1 MVVAIPER
9 TRRRAF
15 LSRFRGNGDS
25 AERTLTSPLAMRRW
39 QGRVGYGLLLT
50 LLLLTTLTTIVPLV
64 WMVMGGLKGSS
75 EIFRSPPTF
84 LPDRPLWSNFTT
96 TWESLRFELYFRNTF
111 LIALGSWFLQLVVAA
126 MAAYSLS
133 RLRPKYGNVIL
144 FLFIST
150 LMVPAEAYLIP
161 RYLAVLDVPL
171 LGISLNNTWWAIWLP
186 SAVSAF
192 NIFLLKSFFDQ
203 IPQDLSDAATLD
215 GANAWQVFVQIIL
228 PLSRPVIAVIS
239 IFAFINSW
247 KDFFWPLLVLS
258 DPDIQPISVALTN
271 LTGSVPLNQFVA
283 ALVIASVPPLI
294 IFLFFQRQII
304 AGIAFSG
311 LKG

>member
-1 MVVAIPER
+1 MVVAVPER
-9 TRRRAF
+9 TRSRAF
-15 LSRFRGNGDS
+15 RRLRGTPADS
-25 AERTLTSPLAMRRW
+25 AERTLASPLAMRRW
-39 QGRVGYGLLLT
+39 QGRVGYAVLLT
-50 LLLLTTLTTIVPLV
+50 LLVLTTLTTIVPLV
-64 WMVMGGLKGSS
+64 WMALGGLKTST
-75 EIFRSPPTF
+75 EIFRAPPTF
-84 LPDRPLWSNFTT
+84 LPDRPIWSNFTE
-96 TWESLRFELYFRNTF
+96 TWDTLRFGLYFRNTF
-111 LIALGSWFLQLVVAA
+111 VIALGSWFLQLVVAA

-133 RLRPKYGNVIL
+133 RLRPKGGNVVL

-215 GANAWQVFVQIIL
+215 GASAWQVFVQIIL

-258 DPDIQPISVALTN
+258 NPDIQPISVALTN

-283 ALVIASVPPLI
+283 ALTIASIPPLI
-294 IFLFFQRQII
+294 IFMFFQRQII